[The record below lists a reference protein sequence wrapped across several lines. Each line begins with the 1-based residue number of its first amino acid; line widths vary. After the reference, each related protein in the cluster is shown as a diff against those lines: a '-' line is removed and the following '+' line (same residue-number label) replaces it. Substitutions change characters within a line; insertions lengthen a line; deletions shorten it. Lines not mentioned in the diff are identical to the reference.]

1 MDKDKLKTASYS
13 GTRHHDDFL
22 DAITYCYN
30 DVVTTIGYCVSLNP
44 LFLEIKNVIF
54 NEPATIVLWTDGT
67 KTVVKCSEDD
77 TYDPEKGLAM
87 AISKKI
93 LGNRFKSTFKKY
105 IPEQQEN
112 EYMCLDTFIEHIR
125 KWNQYVTD
133 RTENNT
139 KKD

>member
-1 MDKDKLKTASYS
+1 MKNIFNNCTVACTKIPADDDLIDYVRNDLAIQTAFYY
-13 GTRHHDDFL
+13 GLYTPVCM
-22 DAITYCYN
+22 T
-30 DVVTTIGYCVSLNP
+30 
-44 LFLEIKNVIF
+44 IKNVIF

-105 IPEQQEN
+105 IPEEQEN